1 MKSFGKEHRLLR
13 EETGTCPGHSTAEI
27 YREEQCFPLV
37 LHQQYKSIIE
47 AEGGILPLKALL
59 YHSAKCSELSQRS
72 KRRPQLGKL
81 MWSLRKFCSF
91 REQSCFLHTQTLSNV
106 FYFIIALYLILF
118 YFTYFVYTSSE
129 KIRREKTVFLL
140 SLPLLHTHTHT
151 HTHSSETKKTSRE
164 HCMSE
169 LSKISEKL

>member
-13 EETGTCPGHSTAEI
+13 EETGTCPGHSTVEI

-81 MWSLRKFCSF
+81 MWSLKEILFLQGTKLF
-91 REQSCFLHTQTLSNV
+91 PTHTDTFKCFLFYYCSLS
-106 FYFIIALYLILF
+106 YPILF
-118 YFTYFVYTSSE
+118 YLLCLYIIRKNKEGESCLSS
-129 KIRREKTVFLL
+129 FSP
-140 SLPLLHTHTHT
+140 SLTHTHTHT
-151 HTHSSETKKTSRE
+151 HTHT
-164 HCMSE
+164 
-169 LSKISEKL
+169 LI